1 MAGAH
6 LPSRTHGSTRTVAA
20 YVPKGDSCTSLS
32 SRQSMELFAVISGAW
47 AVGTPFRA
55 GERVC
60 CSPVTPNIIGEPALL
75 R

>member
-1 MAGAH
+1 
-6 LPSRTHGSTRTVAA
+6 
-20 YVPKGDSCTSLS
+20 
-32 SRQSMELFAVISGAW
+32 MELFAVISGAW

-75 R
+75 RYPSPLSSYALFGSEAEPPPEPRGGEPLRATAGSF